1 MSSSNFTSIR
11 YPFSIDAGLGRL
23 AEATNYAKHIEQ
35 LMKQILF
42 TAPGERVNRPD
53 FGCGIKRQVFAPND
67 PVTAALAQVTIF
79 QALKRWLGNA
89 IDIHDVKAVARDE
102 RLEIKIAYSL
112 KARQERR
119 YLNLELVL

>member
-1 MSSSNFTSIR
+1 MNSSFTSIR

-23 AEATNYAKHIEQ
+23 AEETNYAEHIEQ
-35 LMKQILF
+35 LMKQVLF
-42 TAPGERVNRPD
+42 TAPGERINRPD
-53 FGCGIKRQVFAPND
+53 FGCGIKRMVFAPND
-67 PVTAALAQVTIF
+67 PVTASLAQVTIF
-79 QALKRWLGNA
+79 QSLKRWLGNV
-89 IDIHDVKAVARDE
+89 IDVQDVKAAAINE